1 MDVEAKETVVLPD
14 DRPSFTAK
22 VLLVEDNL
30 TNQIVTRGLLNLFGI
45 DAVLAENGQE
55 GVEHARSQHFDLIF
69 MDCQMPVMNGYDA
82 TKAIRQ
88 FVDSR
93 TASDVTII
101 ALSASAIQE
110 EIDECFAVGMNDYLA
125 KPISQNTLIAVLS
138 KWLD

>member
-1 MDVEAKETVVLPD
+1 MEAKETVVLPD

>member
-1 MDVEAKETVVLPD
+1 MEIKGAASMPNA
-14 DRPSFTAK
+14 RPSFTAK
-22 VLLVEDNL
+22 VLVIEDNL
-30 TNQIVTRGLLNLFGI
+30 TNQIVARGLLGLLGV
-45 DAVLAENGQE
+45 DVVLAENGQE
-55 GVEHARSQHFDLIF
+55 GVEQARSEHFDLIF

-93 TASDVTII
+93 TTSDVTII